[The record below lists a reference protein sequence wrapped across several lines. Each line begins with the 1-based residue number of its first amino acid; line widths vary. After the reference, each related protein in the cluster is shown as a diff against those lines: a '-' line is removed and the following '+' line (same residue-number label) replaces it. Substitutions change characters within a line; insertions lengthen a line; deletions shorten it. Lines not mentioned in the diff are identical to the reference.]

1 MLNSAVYLSGAWRA
15 LTDSPHPPL
24 SGTVHIGQPTGYR
37 EVPRELGSPHE
48 VQRFGIRSN
57 SCGTVPSQLPI
68 VKQGEFELAADLGWV
83 RHIQEELN
91 SAVPMGPTS
100 IFR

>member
-1 MLNSAVYLSGAWRA
+1 MLRSSAWR
-15 LTDSPHPPL
+15 HFE
-24 SGTVHIGQPTGYR
+24 I
-37 EVPRELGSPHE
+37 E
-48 VQRFGIRSN
+48 
-57 SCGTVPSQLPI
+57 LPI

-91 SAVPMGPTS
+91 SAVPMVPTP